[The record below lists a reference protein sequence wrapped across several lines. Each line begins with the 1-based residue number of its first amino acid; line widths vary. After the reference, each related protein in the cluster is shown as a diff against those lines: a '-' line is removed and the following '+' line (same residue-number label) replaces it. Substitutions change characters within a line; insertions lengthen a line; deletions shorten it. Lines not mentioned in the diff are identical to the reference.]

1 MRNINK
7 DYLVVVNTKTATVRA
22 SSSMKF
28 HVTDVLTCNIFFQL
42 DFNDPNSRIVGLYA
56 PEERA
61 SNYQLTLR
69 VAKPSGEHKEIFP
82 ESFELLDAINN
93 LYVVNLGTDF
103 IDSIGFCEC
112 ELLVKATVTTKDGSQ
127 HYEVFTT
134 EMFKYEV
141 VKSVFSDLN
150 DEVYPDL
157 QLIID
162 SLATKEY
169 VKNEMEH
176 MDNYGYATRKYV
188 NEVLI
193 GGGIDLSDYVTDKE
207 LKNALD
213 NLPKYEEVDLSN
225 YVTNQKL
232 AEELTKVSSG
242 GTIDLSEYATK
253 QYVNDALDGIQDID
267 LSDYVTNEKLASEL
281 VKVSSGGTIDL
292 SSYATKSEL
301 ETYVTEQELE
311 DALADSSGGNIDLSD
326 YATKLELNNK
336 SNVDHIHEEYITD
349 ADLVAKDYATKSQIP
364 TELPASGGNAN
375 TVRGYGICVCSQEEY
390 DVLENENRIDKDIL
404 YFIREDV

>member
-7 DYLVVVNTKTATVRA
+7 DYLVVVNTRTAKITA
-22 SSSMKF
+22 SNNMKF

-42 DFNDPNSRIVGLYA
+42 NFNDPNSRIVGLYE
-56 PEERA
+56 PGEHA

-82 ESFELLDAINN
+82 ESFELLDEINN

-112 ELLVKATVTTKDGSQ
+112 ELLVKATVTTKEGSQ

-150 DEVYPDL
+150 DEIYPDL
-157 QLIID
+157 QLVID

-213 NLPKYEEVDLSN
+213 NLPKYEVDLSN
-225 YVTNQKL
+225 YVTNDKL
-232 AEELTKVSSG
+232 IEELAKYSSG
-242 GTIDLSEYATK
+242 GSIDLTNYATK
-253 QYVNDALDGIQDID
+253 KYVDDALNDIPDVD
-267 LSDYVTNEKLASEL
+267 LSGYVTNEKLAEEL
-281 VKVSSGGTIDL
+281 VKFSSGGEIDL
-292 SSYATKSEL
+292 TSYATKSEL

-311 DALADSSGGNIDLSD
+311 NALANSSGGNIDLSD

-390 DVLENENRIDKDIL
+390 DVLESENRIDEDVL

>member
-193 GGGIDLSDYVTDKE
+193 GGDIDLSDYVTDVE
-207 LKNALD
+207 LKKALD
-213 NLPKYEEVDLSN
+213 NLPKYEVDLSN
-225 YVTNQKL
+225 YVTNDKL
-232 AEELTKVSSG
+232 IEELAKYSSG
-242 GTIDLSEYATK
+242 GSIDLTNYATK
-253 QYVNDALDGIQDID
+253 KYVDDALNDIPDVD
-267 LSDYVTNEKLASEL
+267 LSDYVTNEKLAEEL
-281 VKVSSGGTIDL
+281 IKYSSGGEIDL
-292 SSYATKSEL
+292 TSYATKKEL
-301 ETYVTEQELE
+301 ESYVTEQELE
-311 DALADSSGGNIDLSD
+311 DALAKSPGGGNIDLSN
-326 YATKLELNNK
+326 YATKEELANK
-336 SNVDHIHEEYITD
+336 SNKGHEHEEYITN

-390 DVLENENRIDKDIL
+390 DVLENENRIDEDVL